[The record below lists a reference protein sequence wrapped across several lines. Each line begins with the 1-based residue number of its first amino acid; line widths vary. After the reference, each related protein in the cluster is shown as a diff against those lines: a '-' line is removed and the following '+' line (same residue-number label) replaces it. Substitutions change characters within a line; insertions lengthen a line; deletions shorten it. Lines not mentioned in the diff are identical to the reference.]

1 MFNRTSLRYFFLTPL
16 RAGLRG
22 VRGGGWMFRALR
34 PSVRAACSCYALRN
48 AMRPLRASLCCWRVG
63 GWSRSRLSPRRG
75 APLAARPPRPPSS
88 PAGACFPVG
97 WRGRRGRGPALF
109 RASPL
114 CAPILP
120 PCRPAVP
127 HAPRA
132 AYGHVCNISRNFP
145 LAEHTYVVM

>member
-34 PSVRAACSCYALRN
+34 PSVRSACSGYALRN

-88 PAGACFPVG
+88 PAGARCALG
-97 WRGRRGRGPALF
+97 RRGRRGRGPALF
-109 RASPL
+109 RACPL

-120 PCRPAVP
+120 PCRPYAP

-132 AYGHVCNISRNFP
+132 AYGHICNISRNSP
-145 LAEHTYVVM
+145 LAEHTDVVM